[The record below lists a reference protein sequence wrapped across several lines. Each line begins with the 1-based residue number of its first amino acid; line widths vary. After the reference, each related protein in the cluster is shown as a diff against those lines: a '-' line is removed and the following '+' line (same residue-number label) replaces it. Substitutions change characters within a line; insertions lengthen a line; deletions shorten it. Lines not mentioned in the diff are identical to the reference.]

1 MKRLVMTYLMLL
13 VLIGI
18 SYGQKKGYNSN
29 FTSVYEIQR
38 YYAINIAL
46 LDPIEGEY
54 EIEASGGFDA
64 AHYSYTKQGLEKLH
78 INFDPDHYKMY
89 FISNGKDFDVYVYTA
104 GSLSKRK
111 DIKLHPLGDTNVYT
125 FFYHTSSARVYL
137 KNLNH
142 FEVSIQVNK
151 SDCNKLLD
159 PPKGTYVTSM
169 IVNYDCIKVYPT
181 MSMYAD
187 AVKRQEEEESKPSSW
202 TGTGFALANNHLVTN
217 YHVVED
223 AKSISILGVNG
234 DFNTQYKASIIASD
248 KINDL
253 AILKVNDVNIPAASI
268 PYAVKTTISDV
279 GEEIFVL
286 GYPLTSTM
294 GDEIKLTTGVVSSK
308 TGYSGDVALYQIS
321 APVQPGNSGGPLF
334 DSKGNV
340 IGIVSAKHKDAEN
353 VGYAVKSSY
362 LRNLMESSLSSNIL
376 PQVNRV
382 ATQNLAG
389 KVKSVKNF
397 IYYIVC
403 SSQYQSD
410 MPNRSIPTYRP
421 ENTNRPRIFDSGS
434 KVSSSGKV
442 YEYPHVNNPK
452 SEYLVLESV
461 VLNETET
468 ILTMSAINGYEDGWM
483 NMDKNAFIVAEGERY
498 KLIKA
503 EGIAI
508 SPDKTY
514 FSHRGDRK
522 TFKLHFPAI
531 PTRVKSINFFER
543 VDSDWQLLGIQL
555 E

>member
-54 EIEASGGFDA
+54 DVDFSGEYITPLIHD
-64 AHYSYTKQGLEKLH
+64 YLDRD
-78 INFDPDHYKMY
+78 NFK
-89 FISNGKDFDVYVYTA
+89 IWITCNNNECTVYVNN
-104 GSLSKRK
+104 GGLKKSRNLRIQS
-111 DIKLHPLGDTNVYT
+111 IGETNAYT
-125 FFYHTSSARVYL
+125 FFYVTTPTRIYL
-137 KNLNH
+137 QNLNH
-142 FEVSIQVNK
+142 FIASLHLNNYSASVFRGKETAASVNI
-151 SDCNKLLD
+151 L
-159 PPKGTYVTSM
+159 PV
-169 IVNYDCIKVYPT
+169 YDCIKVYPT

-308 TGYSGDVALYQIS
+308 TGYRGDVALYQIS

-410 MPNRSIPTYRP
+410 MPNRSIPTNRP